1 MPRVSKRTK
10 KAETQPQ
17 IKYYRTYIYLR
28 LSEKDGG
35 HGRRDSIYI
44 QKQIC
49 VDFAKKHPEMLIMKV
64 YTDNGVTG
72 TTFERKAF
80 EELMTDVRAGKVDCI
95 IVKDFSRFGRDALD
109 AVDLIDV
116 IFPTLDVRFISVLDE
131 YDSENPACVQ
141 DRVTNILKHFMND
154 YYAREVSSKLI
165 QAHKISREKGEY
177 WGGRPPYGYE
187 RAEDNNKKL
196 VPEKTERKIVQKIFY
211 WYVFEDM
218 SSYDMARELNGGGIP
233 SPTESYEIRRFG
245 KVKRKKRIYWGADTI
260 QRILQNPLYIG
271 AAVSGKTKQMLCE
284 NLPFQIIPKEQWE
297 IQENVW
303 EPLIE
308 RTVFEQAQQILKERW
323 KDNLEIWA
331 ASIAGKGSAN
341 GPLLGR
347 IYCGCCG
354 KRMKRSRTG
363 RNGKQERMSYRCSTA
378 EITDETE
385 CLKYINEK
393 CAFQAVRGALQY
405 QMKLASDYHTK
416 YGMDFYRKLEKET
429 SLIIKKSKGDY
440 EKYEGKLEQLFEHY
454 ATGLIDREEY
464 LEFKET
470 YLSEQE
476 QAHKKLKEKQ
486 IYYQNILERLM
497 AKIDWADEL
506 IKYQGVTEITRE
518 IVERF
523 IEKVVVKSA
532 TEITV
537 YFWFGDIFEQEVPD
551 MERGLLDAV

>member
-1 MPRVSKRTK
+1 
-10 KAETQPQ
+10 
-17 IKYYRTYIYLR
+17 
-28 LSEKDGG
+28 
-35 HGRRDSIYI
+35 
-44 QKQIC
+44 
-49 VDFAKKHPEMLIMKV
+49 
-64 YTDNGVTG
+64 
-72 TTFERKAF
+72 
-80 EELMTDVRAGKVDCI
+80 
-95 IVKDFSRFGRDALD
+95 
-109 AVDLIDV
+109 
-116 IFPTLDVRFISVLDE
+116 
-131 YDSENPACVQ
+131 
-141 DRVTNILKHFMND
+141 MND

-393 CAFQAVRGALQY
+393 CVFQAVRGALQY

>member
-1 MPRVSKRTK
+1 M
-10 KAETQPQ
+10 
-17 IKYYRTYIYLR
+17 
-28 LSEKDGG
+28 
-35 HGRRDSIYI
+35 
-44 QKQIC
+44 
-49 VDFAKKHPEMLIMKV
+49 
-64 YTDNGVTG
+64 
-72 TTFERKAF
+72 
-80 EELMTDVRAGKVDCI
+80 
-95 IVKDFSRFGRDALD
+95 
-109 AVDLIDV
+109 
-116 IFPTLDVRFISVLDE
+116 
-131 YDSENPACVQ
+131 
-141 DRVTNILKHFMND
+141 
-154 YYAREVSSKLI
+154 
-165 QAHKISREKGEY
+165 
-177 WGGRPPYGYE
+177 
-187 RAEDNNKKL
+187 
-196 VPEKTERKIVQKIFY
+196 
-211 WYVFEDM
+211 
-218 SSYDMARELNGGGIP
+218 
-233 SPTESYEIRRFG
+233 
-245 KVKRKKRIYWGADTI
+245 
-260 QRILQNPLYIG
+260 
-271 AAVSGKTKQMLCE
+271 
-284 NLPFQIIPKEQWE
+284 
-297 IQENVW
+297 
-303 EPLIE
+303 
-308 RTVFEQAQQILKERW
+308 
-323 KDNLEIWA
+323 EIWA

-393 CAFQAVRGALQY
+393 CVFQAVRGALQY

>member
-1 MPRVSKRTK
+1 
-10 KAETQPQ
+10 
-17 IKYYRTYIYLR
+17 
-28 LSEKDGG
+28 
-35 HGRRDSIYI
+35 
-44 QKQIC
+44 
-49 VDFAKKHPEMLIMKV
+49 
-64 YTDNGVTG
+64 
-72 TTFERKAF
+72 
-80 EELMTDVRAGKVDCI
+80 
-95 IVKDFSRFGRDALD
+95 
-109 AVDLIDV
+109 
-116 IFPTLDVRFISVLDE
+116 
-131 YDSENPACVQ
+131 
-141 DRVTNILKHFMND
+141 
-154 YYAREVSSKLI
+154 
-165 QAHKISREKGEY
+165 
-177 WGGRPPYGYE
+177 
-187 RAEDNNKKL
+187 
-196 VPEKTERKIVQKIFY
+196 
-211 WYVFEDM
+211 M

-233 SPTESYEIRRFG
+233 SPTESYEIRRIG

-393 CAFQAVRGALQY
+393 CVFQAVRGALQY

-506 IKYQGVTEITRE
+506 IKYQGVTEITRK